1 MHSPIALLD
10 LTQCTLNNPPLTH
23 TVHSPIALLNLTQG
37 TSQTALLCLTVH
49 SQIPFLYF
57 SHALSKHPPLSQ
69 WHSPTALLYLLLSC
83 TPLYLSMSHS
93 ALPGSSPLFL
103 IVHFPTA
110 LPNAVLSPLVQHYVC
125 WGVVW
130 GECANRKMATF
141 STLAAEEKKERE
153 RKVFI
158 SYAHLLWLVLQPLHS
173 TSKTG
178 VCQSPTIPRCSP
190 RRRGRHNPLDTGTV
204 LQMAVYDWSSPVG

>member
-10 LTQCTLNNPPLTH
+10 LTQR
-23 TVHSPIALLNLTQG
+23 
-37 TSQTALLCLTVH
+37 TSQQPFSVSLCTPKYPSFTSPMH
-49 SQIPFLYF
+49 SQNT
-57 SHALSKHPPLSQ
+57 LSL

-103 IVHFPTA
+103 TVHFPTA
-110 LPNAVLSPLVQHYVC
+110 LPNAVWSPLCNIMCV
-125 WGVVW
+125 
-130 GECANRKMATF
+130 GEWFGENVLSVKQPHSPHR
-141 STLAAEEKKERE
+141 LQKKRERERE
-153 RKVFI
+153 RKKGI
-158 SYAHLLWLVLQPLHS
+158 YLLRSSAVAGQPLHS

-178 VCQSPTIPRCSP
+178 VCQSPTMPHCSP

>member
-1 MHSPIALLD
+1 
-10 LTQCTLNNPPLTH
+10 
-23 TVHSPIALLNLTQG
+23 
-37 TSQTALLCLTVH
+37 
-49 SQIPFLYF
+49 
-57 SHALSKHPPLSQ
+57 
-69 WHSPTALLYLLLSC
+69 
-83 TPLYLSMSHS
+83 MSHS

-141 STLAAEEKKERE
+141 STLVAEEKKERE

-158 SYAHLLWLVLQPLHS
+158 NHAHLLWLVSHYILPARLASASLLPYHVAHLAGEAGITLWTLALFYRWQCMIGHHQWAS
-173 TSKTG
+173 HVQADVT
-178 VCQSPTIPRCSP
+178 
-190 RRRGRHNPLDTGTV
+190 
-204 LQMAVYDWSSPVG
+204 